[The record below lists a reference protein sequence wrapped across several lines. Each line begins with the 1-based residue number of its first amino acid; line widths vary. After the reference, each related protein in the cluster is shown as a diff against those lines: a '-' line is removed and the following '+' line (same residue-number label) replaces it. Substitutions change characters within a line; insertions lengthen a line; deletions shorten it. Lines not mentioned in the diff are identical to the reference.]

1 MLMSGKEGVGEDAH
15 TNTDTMSPLLSRLPG
30 FPLTGNPHNL
40 WAQTEQLPCTLY
52 VCSSSPAHPPCSRSG
67 HFLSCLDHYTGAPAE
82 TQPLR
87 RFSKPL
93 AAWPVCP
100 PRIALFSFPTD
111 SGALPF
117 PPDRPTCIS
126 QFESFPPS
134 GTPVPSPVLQRPV
147 RMLPLPGSRLCLT
160 PASPQTARS
169 SPFLECCDTYSILPY
184 VLCPATNSPTL
195 FDPYVVQT

>member
-1 MLMSGKEGVGEDAH
+1 MMGGWVDGLVGGLWVHIRTLTPCRPWLPSHWDPSRPLGPNRAA
-15 TNTDTMSPLLSRLPG
+15 TMPPLRLLPLS
-30 FPLTGNPHNL
+30 
-40 WAQTEQLPCTLY
+40 C
-52 VCSSSPAHPPCSRSG
+52 PPRAGSSRSG

-82 TQPLR
+82 TQPPR

-126 QFESFPPS
+126 QFKSFPPS
-134 GTPVPSPVLQRPV
+134 GTPVPSPILQRPV

-169 SPFLECCDTYSILPY
+169 SPFSGMLWRTLH
-184 VLCPATNSPTL
+184 LATCPLSSHQLTNII
-195 FDPYVVQT
+195 